1 MDQGYGAGFY
11 RRGAEYA
18 SCVDGMGAA
27 PVVVGTAAHPL
38 QIEWRNLRP
47 PRGTLL
53 PTHSSQ
59 IAALQRRTLSQLH
72 AVEGITYYTKE

>member
-1 MDQGYGAGFY
+1 MNQGHGAGFY
-11 RRGAEYA
+11 RRWAEYA
-18 SCVDGMGAA
+18 PCLDRMGAA

-53 PTHSSQ
+53 PTHLSQ

-72 AVEGITYYTKE
+72 AVEDIACYTK